1 MNLSEI
7 NTYEAA
13 VSYCLAV
20 PRFTKKND
28 MESTKAFFDYLGK
41 PGVGAQIIHIAGTNG
56 KGSVSAFLQ
65 SVCLKMGKKVGMF
78 TSPHLCDIRER
89 IRLNGQ
95 MCSEEAF
102 LQGFLTVREALFS
115 YRKELPA
122 KKEYH
127 PTFFE
132 LLFFIGMIC
141 FEKEAPEVIILET
154 GLGGRLDA
162 TNVIDKPALCVI
174 TKIGFD
180 HMEYLGTTLK
190 KIAGEKAGI
199 IMPEVPVVYWR
210 EKEEAAAVIEEKAVS
225 LSSPCISVSKD
236 NVDLRYF
243 GDKYIDFSYK
253 SRYYD
258 YVGLRVNTK
267 AVYQT
272 ENAALAI
279 CAAQVLWQ
287 EQVTPVL
294 KEAIA
299 SMYWEGRMEEVL
311 SGVFFDGAH
320 NEDGIEAFL
329 SSVRHDKCKGMRYL
343 LFSVVQDKEYRKMA
357 DMIMESGLFE
367 QIYTAPIASDRSV
380 SKEELEEL
388 FGADAKVHY
397 YDTPQNALMRM
408 LCDRG
413 TEDCLYVAGSLYL
426 IGQLKE
432 WLRGVVRND

>member
-7 NTYEAA
+7 KTYEGA

-28 MESTKAFFDYLGK
+28 MESTRAFFKYMK
-41 PGVGAQIIHIAGTNG
+41 SPGTKAQIIHIAGTNG

-65 SVCLKMGKKVGMF
+65 SICLKAGKKVGMF

-89 IRLNGQ
+89 IRIDGQ
-95 MCSEEAF
+95 MCSEEDF
-102 LQGFLTVREALFS
+102 LQGFLTVKEALFA
-115 YRKELPA
+115 YREEYPE

-132 LLFFIGMIC
+132 MLFFIGMIC
-141 FEKEAPEVIILET
+141 FGKEEPDVIILET

-162 TNVIDKPALCVI
+162 TNVIQEPALCVI
-174 TKIGFD
+174 TKVGYD
-180 HMEYLGTTLK
+180 HMEYLGSTLAE
-190 KIAGEKAGI
+190 IAGEKAGI
-199 IMPEVPVVYWR
+199 IKPGVPVVYWK
-210 EKEEAAAVIEEKAVS
+210 EKEEVFSVIEEKANS

-236 NVDLRYF
+236 MVDLTF
-243 GDKYIDFSYK
+243 FCDKYIDFSYN

-272 ENAALAI
+272 QNAALAI
-279 CAAQVLWQ
+279 CVAQELWQ
-287 EQVTPVL
+287 EEVAPFVR
-294 KEAIA
+294 EGIA
-299 SMYWEGRMEEVL
+299 SMHWEGRMEEVL
-311 SGVFFDGAH
+311 PGVFFDGAH
-320 NEDGIEAFL
+320 NEDGIDAFL
-329 SSVRHDKCKGMRYL
+329 SSVKHDNCKGTRSL

-357 DMIMESGLFE
+357 DMIIGSGLFE
-367 QIYTAPIASDRSV
+367 QIYTAPIASERSV
-380 SKEELEEL
+380 SKGDLEEL

-397 YDTPQNALMRM
+397 YDTPQEALSGM
-408 LCDRG
+408 LRDRG

-432 WLRGVVRND
+432 WLKELAND

>member
-7 NTYEAA
+7 KTYEGA

-28 MESTKAFFDYLGK
+28 MESTRAFFKYMK
-41 PGVGAQIIHIAGTNG
+41 SPGTKAQIIHIAGTNG

-65 SVCLKMGKKVGMF
+65 SICLKAGKKVGMF

-89 IRLNGQ
+89 IRIDGQ
-95 MCSEEAF
+95 MCSEEDF
-102 LQGFLTVREALFS
+102 LQGFLTVKEALFA
-115 YRKELPA
+115 YREEYPE

-132 LLFFIGMIC
+132 MLFFIGMIC
-141 FEKEAPEVIILET
+141 FGKEEPDVIILET

-162 TNVIDKPALCVI
+162 TNVIQEPALCVI
-174 TKIGFD
+174 TKVGYD
-180 HMEYLGTTLK
+180 HMEYLGSTLAE
-190 KIAGEKAGI
+190 IAGEKAGI
-199 IMPEVPVVYWR
+199 IKPGVPVVYWK
-210 EKEEAAAVIEEKAVS
+210 EKEEVFSVIEEKANS

-236 NVDLRYF
+236 MVDLTFF
-243 GDKYIDFSYK
+243 GDKYIDFSYN

-272 ENAALAI
+272 QNAALAI
-279 CAAQVLWQ
+279 CVAQELWQ
-287 EQVTPVL
+287 EEVAPFVR
-294 KEAIA
+294 EGIA
-299 SMYWEGRMEEVL
+299 SMHWEGRMEEVL
-311 SGVFFDGAH
+311 PGVFFDGAH
-320 NEDGIEAFL
+320 NEDGIDAFL
-329 SSVRHDKCKGMRYL
+329 SSVKHDNCKGTRSL

-357 DMIMESGLFE
+357 DMIIGSGLFE
-367 QIYTAPIASDRSV
+367 QIYTAPIASERSV
-380 SKEELEEL
+380 SKGDLEEL

-397 YDTPQNALMRM
+397 YDTPQEALSGM
-408 LCDRG
+408 LRDRG

-432 WLRGVVRND
+432 WLKELAND